1 MKMSQQFRYL
11 MKQRIGLLV
20 AMVVVILIATATGSL
35 AFAESLTVKA
45 EGYEISVRPSSW
57 VLTADQWEI
66 ARSGESLLSLTV
78 LNNVVSEWLFS
89 VQGLQKD
96 TQTNINAI
104 IDVQYPNG
112 EEGEFWVQE
121 LTDWLVALGIPSR
134 FISLTPVSESDD
146 EIKFQLK

>member
-1 MKMSQQFRYL
+1 
-11 MKQRIGLLV
+11 
-20 AMVVVILIATATGSL
+20 
-35 AFAESLTVKA
+35 
-45 EGYEISVRPSSW
+45 
-57 VLTADQWEI
+57 
-66 ARSGESLLSLTV
+66 
-78 LNNVVSEWLFS
+78 LFS

-146 EIKFQLK
+146 EIKFQLNRR